1 MNNLEEEYLK
11 NQAKGATE
19 IYERNKKLTKKLF
32 NRLES
37 VSGVGSTK
45 ELTTSFRVFLE
56 NIIKEKNIK
65 SISDC
70 PCGDFNWMNL
80 VDLRGAEYSGYDI
93 VEALVQDN
101 LQKYPKVNFEVFNAI
116 EDVLPQRDLIIA
128 RDFLFHLSNESV
140 LKVLANFKK
149 SGSKYIITTCF
160 DDVKE
165 NSDLKEEEKKRGW
178 GWRKINVEIAPFN
191 LGRLIAQIEEQ
202 TPNGLRLQKLY
213 LLN

>member
-1 MNNLEEEYLK
+1 MNSLEEEYLQ
-11 NQAKGATE
+11 NQAKGARE

-45 ELTTSFRVFLE
+45 ELTTNFRVFLE
-56 NIIKEKNIK
+56 NIIKERKIQ

-80 VDLRGAEYSGYDI
+80 VDLQAAEYWGYDV
-93 VEALVQDN
+93 VEALIQEN
-101 LQKYPKVNFEVFNAI
+101 RQKYPQVNFEVFNAI
-116 EDVLPQRDLIIA
+116 ENVLPQRDLIIA

-140 LKVLANFKK
+140 LKVLANFKR
-149 SGSKYIITTCF
+149 SGTKYLITTSF

-165 NSDLKEEEKKRGW
+165 NIDLKEDEKKRGW

-191 LGRLIAQIEEQ
+191 LGNPLAQIEEQ